1 MNFMSRKR
9 LLFAAMAVLA
19 ILGIMLVT
27 GLAIF
32 RPAQPRLTASSL
44 STPPPAATGPSS
56 ELLHRGEAAFEAGDY
71 AAAIAAYNAALALN
85 PNFAEAYN
93 DRGLAHFRRDE
104 NDLAIADYEHALALR
119 PDYAN
124 ALTNHGIAI
133 FDRGDYDAVIAEM
146 SRAIELDPS
155 NDRAFVFRGNAY
167 QRKGDY
173 AQAISDWLS
182 ARATA
187 AQRQSPGY

>member
-1 MNFMSRKR
+1 MSRR
-9 LLFAAMAVLA
+9 RMLFAGLAMLAVL
-19 ILGIMLVT
+19 GIVLVT
-27 GLAIF
+27 GLAIA
-32 RPAQPRLTASSL
+32 RPAQPRLAAASTA
-44 STPPPAATGPSS
+44 TPAPAASGPAA
-56 ELLHRGEAAFEAGDY
+56 ELLQRGEAAFEAGDY

-124 ALTNHGIAI
+124 ALTNHAIAI
-133 FDRGDYDAVIAEM
+133 FDRGDYDAVIAET

-173 AQAISDWLS
+173 AQALSDWLS